1 MQQKLF
7 LLLFVTNYSLKSK
20 DIIGGKMKYLSKQKE
35 PIGERKLLAYRP
47 ESVIF
52 KKLET
57 ISKKEGISMNQ
68 TIDKFIKRGITT
80 GLSF

>member
-1 MQQKLF
+1 
-7 LLLFVTNYSLKSK
+7 
-20 DIIGGKMKYLSKQKE
+20 MKYLSKQKE

>member
-1 MQQKLF
+1 
-7 LLLFVTNYSLKSK
+7 
-20 DIIGGKMKYLSKQKE
+20 MKYLSKQKE

-47 ESVIF
+47 DSTTY

-57 ISKKEGISMNQ
+57 IRKKEGISMNQ
-68 TIDKFIKRGITT
+68 TIDKFIKGSITT

>member
-1 MQQKLF
+1 
-7 LLLFVTNYSLKSK
+7 
-20 DIIGGKMKYLSKQKE
+20 MKYLSKQKE
-35 PIGERKLLAYRP
+35 PIGARKLLAYRP
-47 ESVIF
+47 DSVIC